1 VLYEMLTG
9 EPPFT
14 GATPSMILAKRAATP
29 APRLSVLRPP
39 AKALEPAVAR
49 ALEREPSDRFDTAAD
64 LAAAVEEASSATE
77 AAPASRRRI
86 VRRLGAAALGVTVV
100 ALGVTVVFRGT
111 RFTRGPAAPKP
122 VVRTGAA
129 DARELYRQGKYYQDR
144 GGRAGQAKALEY
156 FEQALRADS
165 NLAEGYSGLADN
177 YIAHGLGNMG
187 DFRPDEYFPKA
198 RVAVRRALAL
208 DSLSPEAITSEAKI
222 ALFYDFDWDAAARGF
237 SRALALNPHYTNAR
251 AYRATLLEF
260 TGRFDAAVT
269 ETDAMLED
277 DPQSNFARLEA
288 ARALIFVGRYGQAIA
303 QLRHLLERDSTVYRA
318 HLLLGEALE
327 PGAA

>member
-1 VLYEMLTG
+1 
-9 EPPFT
+9 
-14 GATPSMILAKRAATP
+14 
-29 APRLSVLRPP
+29 
-39 AKALEPAVAR
+39 
-49 ALEREPSDRFDTAAD
+49 
-64 LAAAVEEASSATE
+64 
-77 AAPASRRRI
+77 
-86 VRRLGAAALGVTVV
+86 LG
-100 ALGVTVVFRGT
+100 
-111 RFTRGPAAPKP
+111 
-122 VVRTGAA
+122 
-129 DARELYRQGKYYQDR
+129 
-144 GGRAGQAKALEY
+144 Y
-156 FEQALRADS
+156 FEQAVRADS
-165 NLAEGYSGLADN
+165 NLAEAYSGIADN

-198 RVAVRRALAL
+198 RALIRRALAL

-327 PGAA
+327 QTGQPDSAISEMRLATRAAPQSSRTHAFLAHAYALAGRKDEAERELQAMQQRARESYVPAFDLAVACVGLGRKDETFSWLERARAEHSLRPYLLDRTFDPIRSDPRYQQLLREMHLPQAVK